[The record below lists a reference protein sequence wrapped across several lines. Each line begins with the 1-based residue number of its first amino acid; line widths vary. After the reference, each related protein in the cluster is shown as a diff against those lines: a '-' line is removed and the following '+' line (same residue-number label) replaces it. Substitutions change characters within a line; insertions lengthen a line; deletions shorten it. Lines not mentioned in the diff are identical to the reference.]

1 VSEPEKCT
9 IVVVVRDR
17 FSTTSRCLDHL
28 FKNTPEP
35 HDLLVVLG
43 GAPEKIK
50 KDLSAC
56 FEGRVRFIFG
66 PDLLNPSQSRNV
78 GLRECKT
85 PLAVLM
91 DNDVFV
97 RPGWLTPLIR
107 RQAMTGA
114 AMVVPVILDE
124 EEEVHTAGNDL
135 YISYRNGKAYGC
147 KLVDVQLALRLG
159 VYDEKLREVG
169 EVDSGLTWAKAG
181 CPMYFEAASVV
192 YFQYPLEITRPED
205 IRSFLFKWD
214 TRAIADGYDHF
225 QKKWNMDITEGGK
238 WKDFLV
244 VLNAKLGFFPRLF
257 PSAFGMLLDA
267 AYRHLRMV
275 LGIPR
280 QWQLSVKR
288 HYLGRHL
295 WREEKD

>member
-1 VSEPEKCT
+1 VDFLFF
-9 IVVVVRDR
+9 VQ
-17 FSTTSRCLDHL
+17 DHG
-28 FKNTPEP
+28 
-35 HDLLVVLG
+35 H
-43 GAPEKIK
+43 
-50 KDLSAC
+50 
-56 FEGRVRFIFG
+56 
-66 PDLLNPSQSRNV
+66 
-78 GLRECKT
+78 
-85 PLAVLM
+85 
-91 DNDVFV
+91 
-97 RPGWLTPLIR
+97 
-107 RQAMTGA
+107 
-114 AMVVPVILDE
+114 
-124 EEEVHTAGNDL
+124 DL

-147 KLVDVQLALRLG
+147 KELRFGGHVFFERSNLESRPTDYGELHCQLVDVQLALRLG